1 MGPMNPR
8 MSMIPQHQNMMHQ
21 MHPGQQPG
29 QPPGPGGPGGPGGP
43 NPPGQSSP
51 ARASPMSHA
60 SPMGVNHHS
69 PHMQP
74 GHMPS
79 PNMQHMMNQ
88 GQPQQHPAKNDDY
101 NLDFL
106 DSIPTDND
114 NSGAPGSQGPGGP
127 GSENS
132 GPGGGPP
139 GGGGGGGNGG
149 QNHHRTQAP
158 NAGQQQPPP
167 AQHSLQG
174 QGSLSKAPAEAPL
187 AVMTIS

>member
-1 MGPMNPR
+1 MLLGL
-8 MSMIPQHQNMMHQ
+8 SLI
-21 MHPGQQPG
+21 
-29 QPPGPGGPGGPGGP
+29 
-43 NPPGQSSP
+43 
-51 ARASPMSHA
+51 
-60 SPMGVNHHS
+60 HHML
-69 PHMQP
+69 HMQP

-139 GGGGGGGNGG
+139 GGGGGGGG

-158 NAGQQQPPP
+158 NSGQQQPPP
-167 AQHSLQG
+167 GSTQPSGPG
-174 QGSLSKAPAEAPL
+174 QPQQSASGGPPGGDDDFMNLLDS
-187 AVMTIS
+187 

>member
-1 MGPMNPR
+1 
-8 MSMIPQHQNMMHQ
+8 
-21 MHPGQQPG
+21 
-29 QPPGPGGPGGPGGP
+29 
-43 NPPGQSSP
+43 
-51 ARASPMSHA
+51 MSHA

-74 GHMPS
+74 GAHMPS

-88 GQPQQHPAKNDDY
+88 GQPQQTQQHPAKNDDY

-114 NSGAPGSQGPGGP
+114 NSGAPGGSQGPGGP

-132 GPGGGPP
+132 GGPGGGPP
-139 GGGGGGGNGG
+139 GGGGGGGSGG

-167 AQHSLQG
+167 GGPTQPSGPG
-174 QGSLSKAPAEAPL
+174 QPQQSASGGPPGGDDDFMNLLDS
-187 AVMTIS
+187 